1 MELALLCLT
10 RGHEVLLFAG
20 QDEVLKVGTL
30 RQTQIGG
37 HYLQR
42 Q

>member
-1 MELALLCLT
+1 MELALLCFT
-10 RGHEVLLFAG
+10 RGNEALLFAG

-30 RQTQIGG
+30 HQSQIGG